1 MTLGGDG
8 VATTVVFETHST
20 SEDNERGIATGWLG
34 GRLSARGRE
43 QAAALGVRRRGDDL
57 AAVFAS
63 DLARAQETV
72 QIAFAQT
79 EVPLLFDWRL
89 RECDYGALN
98 GTSVRELHDSRQLY
112 IDRPYPGGESW
123 REAVARVGRFV
134 DDLPPRWRGRRVLIV
149 GHVATRWGLEHRLNG
164 RTLEDLVEEEFCW
177 RPGWMF
183 RLP

>member
-34 GRLSARGRE
+34 GQLSARGRE
-43 QAAALGVRRRGDDL
+43 QAAALGVRRRGDNL

-89 RECDYGALN
+89 V
-98 GTSVRELHDSRQLY
+98 SVTM
-112 IDRPYPGGESW
+112 
-123 REAVARVGRFV
+123 
-134 DDLPPRWRGRRVLIV
+134 
-149 GHVATRWGLEHRLNG
+149 GH
-164 RTLEDLVEEEFCW
+164 
-177 RPGWMF
+177 
-183 RLP
+183 